1 MFHCSSWIQ
10 CICMIIDGNQNG
22 TVMNR
27 NDNSSSNIDWFDKNI
42 FNNFSFPLPFRIGF
56 SSLLAVHSIVRKT
69 ADFGKKTQHVHQAT
83 DRIVIKLLKSKPR
96 FLFLKWDRKL
106 NNLTPDIQCIM
117 VVSFLFQVHS
127 QLQCR
132 RNFKTIASKR
142 ERVFF
147 YQIILIALAAR
158 THHQNVQ
165 QRKCIHSNAMDP

>member
-1 MFHCSSWIQ
+1 MAQSWIETTTRAATSIDLIKIFSIIFLFHYRSASGFLRCLQ
-10 CICMIIDGNQNG
+10 C
-22 TVMNR
+22 T
-27 NDNSSSNIDWFDKNI
+27 
-42 FNNFSFPLPFRIGF
+42 L
-56 SSLLAVHSIVRKT
+56 HRKT
-69 ADFGKKTQHVHQAT
+69 ADFSKKTQHVHQAT

>member
-1 MFHCSSWIQ
+1 MCHRSSWIQ
-10 CICMIIDGNQNG
+10 CICKIIDGNQNG

-42 FNNFSFPLPFRIGF
+42 
-56 SSLLAVHSIVRKT
+56 SIIFLFHYRSALGCLRCLQCSTIVQKT
-69 ADFGKKTQHVHQAT
+69 ADFSKKTQHVHQAT

-106 NNLTPDIQCIM
+106 NNQTPDIQCIM
-117 VVSFLFQVHS
+117 VVSFLFQVHF

-147 YQIILIALAAR
+147 IR
-158 THHQNVQ
+158 
-165 QRKCIHSNAMDP
+165 

>member
-42 FNNFSFPLPFRIGF
+42 SIIFLFHYRSTSGF
-56 SSLLAVHSIVRKT
+56 LRCLQCTLHTIVRKT
-69 ADFGKKTQHVHQAT
+69 ADFSKKTQHVHQAT

-117 VVSFLFQVHS
+117 VVSFLFQVYPE
-127 QLQCR
+127 LQFEISKLLH
-132 RNFKTIASKR
+132 RNVES
-142 ERVFF
+142 FF
-147 YQIILIALAAR
+147 FIR
-158 THHQNVQ
+158 
-165 QRKCIHSNAMDP
+165 